1 MILQLLAHQPQVLGA
16 VVKNTPLWV
25 WGLLAGLAWLGLDQ
39 ARSRTV
45 GLARVTIMPIVMAAM
60 AIWGTASA
68 FGRSPM
74 FGYVMLVW
82 MLAASVT
89 FSLVASMA
97 PPRGAAYDCDSR
109 SFALPGSWVPM
120 LLILGIFLTKY
131 VVGVDMAMQPSLARD
146 GQYTLIVGALYGV
159 FNGIF
164 AGRAARLWRL
174 AAWPAMGSTSALR
187 T

>member
-1 MILQLLAHQPQVLGA
+1 MLLQLLAHQPQVLGT

-25 WGLLAGLAWLGLDQ
+25 WGLLAGLVWLGLDQ

-45 GLARVTIMPIVMAAM
+45 GMARVTIMPIAM
-60 AIWGTASA
+60 IALAIWGTASV
-68 FGRSPM
+68 FGQSPM

-89 FSLVASMA
+89 FALMATLA
-97 PPRGAAYDCDSR
+97 PPRGAAYDSASR

-131 VVGVDMAMQPSLARD
+131 VVGVDVAMQPNLARD
-146 GQYTLIVGALYGV
+146 AQYTLIVGALYGV
-159 FNGIF
+159 FNGVF

-174 AAWPAMGSTSALR
+174 AVRPGMGSTSALR